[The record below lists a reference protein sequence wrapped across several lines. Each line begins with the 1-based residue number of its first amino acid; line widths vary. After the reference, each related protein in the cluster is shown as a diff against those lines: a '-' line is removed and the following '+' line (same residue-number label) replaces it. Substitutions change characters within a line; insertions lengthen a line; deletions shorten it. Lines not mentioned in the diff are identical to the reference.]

1 MPRRTHTYTH
11 SDRIAFHRID
21 LWIEKVKNTKK
32 MRTTRLMKISF
43 DQSALMDIL
52 IVVGGFVLIKT
63 LSSLVCLLC
72 DS

>member
-1 MPRRTHTYTH
+1 
-11 SDRIAFHRID
+11 
-21 LWIEKVKNTKK
+21 

-43 DQSALMDIL
+43 DQSALMDNL